1 MNIPINYNYFI
12 EELKYVNIIEKER
25 KQHFLQH
32 KEKHKDTKEA
42 YTDGDAIRR

>member
-1 MNIPINYNYFI
+1 MCMTTRRSEPDKTTSLDN
-12 EELKYVNIIEKER
+12 ER

-42 YTDGDAIRR
+42 YTDGHEEK